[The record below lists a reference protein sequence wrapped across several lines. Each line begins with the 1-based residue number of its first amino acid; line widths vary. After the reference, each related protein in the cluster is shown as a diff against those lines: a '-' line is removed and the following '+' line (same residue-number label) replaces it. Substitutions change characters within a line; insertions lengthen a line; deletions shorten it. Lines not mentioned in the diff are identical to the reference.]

1 MATKNKKKRKDPQ
14 LYTYDK
20 YECWWEDHSSDCQWK
35 PIKEAEKDKI
45 YITCRLA
52 KKKIVMTQKICL
64 YTGANNTTETVFISK
79 FEHCPPTM
87 RCVYEPN
94 KKAPLIQEMLKSIE
108 ESMR

>member
-1 MATKNKKKRKDPQ
+1 MRWMLIIALLLPVEAHSAGR
-14 LYTYDK
+14 LY
-20 YECWWEDHSSDCQWK
+20 
-35 PIKEAEKDKI
+35 KEAEKDKI

-64 YTGANNTTETVFISK
+64 YTGANNTTETIFISK
-79 FEHCPPTM
+79 FEHCPPTIQ
-87 RCVYEPN
+87 CVYEPN

>member
-1 MATKNKKKRKDPQ
+1 MRWMLLIALLLPVEVHSAGR
-14 LYTYDK
+14 LY
-20 YECWWEDHSSDCQWK
+20 
-35 PIKEAEKDKI
+35 KETEKDKI